1 MDLRFASALTR
12 IVAFLHLHVGEPVSN
27 GRPSPGGVDVNN
39 LTRIEAYSDA
49 VFAIAAT
56 LLILEIR
63 VPPVDVHAPLN
74 ELWHALAGLW
84 PSYLAFVLSFVV
96 ILIAWVNH
104 HHGIHMMTKTSTP
117 FLYANGLLLLVI
129 TFMPFPTALL
139 ATYIMTGLAPV
150 VVVFYAGSGLLCNV
164 AFRVWFAAT
173 QRPVYLLKPDIGKER
188 IKKIW
193 AQMTVGTLGYAA
205 AALIGWWL
213 PLIGLGIFVALT
225 VLWIVMSTQHRPERE
240 DVAVAISVEPT

>member
-1 MDLRFASALTR
+1 MNT
-12 IVAFLHLHVGEPVSN
+12 
-27 GRPSPGGVDVNN
+27 

-63 VPPVDVHAPLN
+63 VPPVDVHAPLS
-74 ELWHALAGLW
+74 ELWHGLADLW

-117 FLYANGLLLLVI
+117 FLYANGLLLLAV

-139 ATYIMTGLAPV
+139 AKYVTTGLAPV
-150 VVVFYAGSGLLCNV
+150 VVVFYAGSGLMCNV

-173 QRPVYLLKPDIGKER
+173 QRPVYLLKPDVGRER

-193 AQMTVGTLGYAA
+193 AQMTAGTLGYAA
-205 AALIGWWL
+205 AAIIGWWL

-225 VLWIVMSTQHRPERE
+225 ILWIVMSTQHRPEKE
-240 DVAVAISVEPT
+240 LIESAISAAPP